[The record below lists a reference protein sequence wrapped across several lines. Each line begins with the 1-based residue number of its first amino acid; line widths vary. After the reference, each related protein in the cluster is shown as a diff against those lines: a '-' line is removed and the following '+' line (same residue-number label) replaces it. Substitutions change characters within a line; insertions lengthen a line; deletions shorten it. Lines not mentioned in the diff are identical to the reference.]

1 MPRAKLSDVS
11 LKQLEEA
18 VDIKKQINQLQN
30 RLNGILRGSSAPSAA
45 AGSAAAPTVCPAC
58 RSHSI
63 STTVRHPDEHTYWR
77 CDGCG
82 EIWNVS
88 RREAAASRVHRWR

>member
-1 MPRAKLSDVS
+1 LQLEQNIACSIFDMAYNCAMDVS

-45 AGSAAAPTVCPAC
+45 AGSAAAP
-58 RSHSI
+58 S
-63 STTVRHPDEHTYWR
+63 
-77 CDGCG
+77 
-82 EIWNVS
+82 
-88 RREAAASRVHRWR
+88 AASSTGGS